1 MTLISR
7 LEKYCL
13 TPAMAGFEDEMIK
26 SLKAD
31 LSEYADEVRVD
42 VLGNVGGLHTWSV
55 CLLLD
60 EELDIDPEDTLP
72 TSLTSDLTLCLTSW
86 LVLGGVVGADA
97 GAGGDTGTVVGVVTR
112 TLVEAAGATDG
123 VGDTTT
129 VTFRV
134 WRPLSQSFAK

>member
-1 MTLISR
+1 LNFLYNSLI
-7 LEKYCL
+7 L
-13 TPAMAGFEDEMIK
+13 
-26 SLKAD
+26 D
-31 LSEYADEVRVD
+31 LVFAEISETCFLIFLVD
-42 VLGNVGGLHTWSV
+42 VLGNVGGLHTCSV

-60 EELDIDPEDTLP
+60 EELDIDDPEDTLP

-97 GAGGDTGTVVGVVTR
+97 GTVVGLVTR
-112 TLVEAAGATDG
+112 TLVEADGSADG

-134 WRPLSQSFAK
+134 DIPVSHSFAK